1 MKRLVVKWREG
12 FCNLPLSN
20 IKRVEDVIEVYHNN
34 EFIGMF
40 DLGAIEMFY
49 ISDAKEGMAR

>member
-1 MKRLVVKWREG
+1 MKRLVVKWRGG
-12 FCNLPLSN
+12 FCNLPITH
-20 IKRVEDVIEVYHNN
+20 IKRIEDVIEVYQND

-49 ISDAKEGMAR
+49 ISDAKGDAIH

>member
-1 MKRLVVKWREG
+1 MKRLVVKWRGG
-12 FCNLPLSN
+12 FCNLPITH
-20 IKRVEDVIEVYHNN
+20 IKRIEDVIEVYQND

-49 ISDAKEGMAR
+49 ISDKGDIH